1 MSEHILNMFPI
12 NEEEKKEFESL
23 LPDAVWEYPHRS
35 TVTPEQLAAA
45 TVIMGWPK
53 HTQMDLAVNLRWLQT
68 LWMGADEYLTPGVLP
83 EEVTITRCAGAF
95 TRTVSEHM
103 LGTLLA
109 VCRRL
114 PQCWENQRAHKWVD
128 VRQMKPVYGST
139 VLVVGAGDIGSAF
152 ARLCKGMGAHTVGL
166 KRTVT
171 EPIDGF
177 DQLDTMEQLDYWLP
191 KADVV
196 ALILPH
202 TPETVKLMDERRI
215 SLMKPDA
222 ILISDGRGSVL
233 DQDALARAME
243 TGHLWGA
250 ALDVT
255 VPEPLP
261 EDSPLWD
268 IPNLLITPHVAGG
281 IRMELSRKTAV
292 TFCLE
297 NFRRF
302 VEGRDLQGVV
312 RPGNVARGRK
322 NDFSSN

>member
-1 MSEHILNMFPI
+1 MSEHILNMFPV
-12 NEEEKKEFESL
+12 NEDEKKEFEAL
-23 LPDAVWEYPHRS
+23 LPDAVWEYTHRS

-45 TVIMGWPK
+45 TIIMGWPK
-53 HTQMDLAVNLRWLQT
+53 HTQMHQAANLRWLQT
-68 LWMGADEYLTPGVLP
+68 LWMGADEYLTPGILP
-83 EEVTITRCAGAF
+83 DGVTVTRCVGAY

-114 PQCWENQRAHKWVD
+114 PLCRDNQRAHKWVD
-128 VRQMKPVYGST
+128 VRQMKSVFGST

-152 ARLCKGMGAHTVGL
+152 ARLCKGMGAQTVGL

-171 EPIDGF
+171 GPIDGF
-177 DQLDTMEQLDYWLP
+177 DRLDTMDHLDDWLP
-191 KADVV
+191 KADTV

-202 TPETVKLMDERRI
+202 APETVHLMDERRI
-215 SLMKPDA
+215 GLMKPDA
-222 ILISDGRGSVL
+222 ILLSDGRGSVL
-233 DQDALARAME
+233 DQTALARAMQS
-243 TGHLWGA
+243 GHLWGA

-268 IPNLLITPHVAGG
+268 IPNLFITPHVAGG
-281 IRMELSRKTAV
+281 LRMELSRKTAV

-297 NFRRF
+297 NFRRY
-302 VEGRDLQGVV
+302 VSGQSLQGVV
-312 RPGNVARGRK
+312 RAGTLVSERK
-322 NDFSSN
+322 D

>member
-12 NEEEKKEFESL
+12 NEEEKKEFEAL
-23 LPDAVWEYPHRS
+23 LPDAVWEYTHRS

-53 HTQMDLAVNLRWLQT
+53 HTQMHHAVNLRWLQT
-68 LWMGADEYLTPGVLP
+68 LWMGADEYLTPGILP
-83 EEVTITRCAGAF
+83 EDVTITRCVGAY

-114 PQCWENQRAHKWVD
+114 PLCRDNQRAHKWVD
-128 VRQMKPVYGST
+128 VRQMRSIFGST

-152 ARLCKGMGAHTVGL
+152 ARLCQGMGAHTVGL
-166 KRTVT
+166 KRTIT
-171 EPIDGF
+171 GPIDGF
-177 DQLDTMEQLDYWLP
+177 DQLDTMDHLDDWLP
-191 KADVV
+191 KVDVV

-202 TPETVKLMDERRI
+202 APETVHLMDERRI
-215 SLMKPDA
+215 RLMKPDA

-233 DQDALARAME
+233 DQDALARAMQA
-243 TGHLWGA
+243 GHLWGA

-268 IPNLLITPHVAGG
+268 IPNLFITPHVAGG
-281 IRMELSRKTAV
+281 LRMELSRKTAV

-297 NFRRF
+297 NFRCY
-302 VEGRDLQGVV
+302 VQGQALQGVV
-312 RPGNVARGRK
+312 REGTIARERK
-322 NDFSSN
+322 N

>member
-23 LPDAVWEYPHRS
+23 LPDAVWEYPRRS

-45 TVIMGWPK
+45 TIIMGWPK
-53 HTQMDLAVNLRWLQT
+53 HTQMHQAVNLRWLQT
-68 LWMGADEYLTPGVLP
+68 LWMGADEYLTPGILP
-83 EEVTITRCAGAF
+83 EDVTITRCVGAY

-114 PQCWENQRAHKWVD
+114 PVCRANQRAHKWVD
-128 VRQMKPVYGST
+128 VRQMRSVFGST

-152 ARLCKGMGAHTVGL
+152 ACLCKGMGAHTVGL
-166 KRTVT
+166 KRTIT
-171 EPIDGF
+171 GPIDGF
-177 DQLDTMEQLDYWLP
+177 DQLDTMDHLDDWLP

-202 TPETVKLMDERRI
+202 APETVHLMDERRI
-215 SLMKPDA
+215 GLMKPDA
-222 ILISDGRGSVL
+222 ILISDGRGTVL
-233 DQDALARAME
+233 DQDALARAMQS
-243 TGHLWGA
+243 GHLWGA

-268 IPNLLITPHVAGG
+268 IPNLFITPHVAGG
-281 IRMELSRKTAV
+281 LRMELSRKTAV
-292 TFCLE
+292 SFCLE
-297 NFRRF
+297 NFRRY
-302 VEGRDLQGVV
+302 VEGQALQGVV
-312 RPGNVARGRK
+312 RTGTIAAERK
-322 NDFSSN
+322 N